1 MKTKHDLKELHNFIE
16 LMSDLV
22 FIKNFKGQYTHINKA
37 FLTFINKSREDV
49 LFKTDY
55 DLFNKEDASRFR
67 KIDLEILE
75 NKIDLENMEEQIVK
89 DDNGISYF
97 NISKQ
102 ILYDLEDNEVGLFCV
117 ARNITIRK
125 EYELIYEDNKSLLE
139 YIAIENDLEK
149 ILTKIISL
157 AEERNEDTKCSILL
171 LDKSKKHLLKG
182 AAPSLPD
189 FYNEAINGVEIGEKI
204 GSCGS
209 AAYKKQRVIIENI
222 DTHENW
228 QPYLELTR
236 KANLHACWSEP
247 IISSNN
253 EVLGTFAIYNS
264 IYKAPSEF
272 ELKLISSYS
281 NMASIAI
288 EKDNVYK
295 KVLENEYQLSQ
306 LFNNTQSGLIYIN
319 NRRKIIKAN
328 KRFAEIFG
336 YKSVDEII
344 GRKTSDFH
352 ISKSS
357 NSNFKKQFALHLKD
371 NELFNIEY
379 KFKKKDG
386 TIIWCELSGKVLD
399 KTLPIELTN
408 GVLWTINDISLRK
421 SYEIKLRDS
430 ELLNKN
436 ILETIPDMIWL
447 KDTNGKYLMCNHEF
461 EKFFGAKKEDII
473 NKTDYEFKDKKTS
486 DEFRLNDKLAM
497 KASGSLI
504 NEEWVSYPSSKQQV
518 LLDTTKKAMHDHNG
532 KIIGVLGIG
541 HDVTKRKEQL
551 DKLEELNKLAKSLTD
566 SQANL
571 LSLFDKG
578 DSVLFEW
585 KNNSDWDIE
594 YISTSIYKLLGY
606 KKEEVLQ
613 NHFIYSKFIHKDD
626 IKKVREEVKNA
637 LSNNLDYFKHEPY
650 RIFHK
655 NGDIKWVLDYTVMK
669 KDENEKVTHFIGYIT
684 DITEQKK
691 QQDIIFQQTKLA
703 SMGEMIGNIAHQWR
717 QPLSIISSIATAS
730 KIEKE
735 LDILSNEDFYKHMEI
750 INKNTQYLSET
761 IDNFRQFIKA
771 NREISDFNLTNTIK
785 SFLNVV
791 HSSIIKSD
799 LKVVLDLDDNII
811 MQNYQNDI
819 IQAFINI
826 INNSIDA
833 FEQSSKDE
841 KYFFITSRKEDEKIL
856 IKIKDNAGG
865 IDEKLI
871 KKVFEPYTTSKYQS
885 LGTGLGLNITYN
897 FIVEGM
903 KGKIVVE
910 NSNYIYKDKK
920 YKGCEFTITF
930 DSYSR

>member
-386 TIIWCELSGKVLD
+386 TIIWSINSRKKMELSY
-399 KTLPIELTN
+399 
-408 GVLWTINDISLRK
+408 GVN
-421 SYEIKLRDS
+421 
-430 ELLNKN
+430 
-436 ILETIPDMIWL
+436 
-447 KDTNGKYLMCNHEF
+447 F
-461 EKFFGAKKEDII
+461 QEKF
-473 NKTDYEFKDKKTS
+473 
-486 DEFRLNDKLAM
+486 
-497 KASGSLI
+497 
-504 NEEWVSYPSSKQQV
+504 
-518 LLDTTKKAMHDHNG
+518 
-532 KIIGVLGIG
+532 
-541 HDVTKRKEQL
+541 
-551 DKLEELNKLAKSLTD
+551 
-566 SQANL
+566 
-571 LSLFDKG
+571 
-578 DSVLFEW
+578 
-585 KNNSDWDIE
+585 
-594 YISTSIYKLLGY
+594 
-606 KKEEVLQ
+606 
-613 NHFIYSKFIHKDD
+613 
-626 IKKVREEVKNA
+626 
-637 LSNNLDYFKHEPY
+637 
-650 RIFHK
+650 
-655 NGDIKWVLDYTVMK
+655 
-669 KDENEKVTHFIGYIT
+669 
-684 DITEQKK
+684 
-691 QQDIIFQQTKLA
+691 
-703 SMGEMIGNIAHQWR
+703 
-717 QPLSIISSIATAS
+717 
-730 KIEKE
+730 
-735 LDILSNEDFYKHMEI
+735 
-750 INKNTQYLSET
+750 
-761 IDNFRQFIKA
+761 
-771 NREISDFNLTNTIK
+771 
-785 SFLNVV
+785 
-791 HSSIIKSD
+791 
-799 LKVVLDLDDNII
+799 
-811 MQNYQNDI
+811 
-819 IQAFINI
+819 
-826 INNSIDA
+826 
-833 FEQSSKDE
+833 
-841 KYFFITSRKEDEKIL
+841 
-856 IKIKDNAGG
+856 
-865 IDEKLI
+865 
-871 KKVFEPYTTSKYQS
+871 
-885 LGTGLGLNITYN
+885 
-897 FIVEGM
+897 
-903 KGKIVVE
+903 
-910 NSNYIYKDKK
+910 
-920 YKGCEFTITF
+920 
-930 DSYSR
+930 